1 MKTEPIQV
9 VAAVRI
15 EWHTSTLNR
24 YWVCRRTD
32 DGEHDGLAG
41 MWEYPG
47 GKVEQGETLE
57 QALSREMREEFGV
70 TIRILRF
77 IDAIETSLNGKVY
90 RVHFFEVQF
99 LGIPELRVHDQD
111 EWLNVFNLEEQTHLP
126 SGTEFNRRIRAY
138 TTLPV

>member
-1 MKTEPIQV
+1 MRTEPIEV
-9 VAAVRI
+9 VAAVRK
-15 EWHTSTLNR
+15 WYTTKLNL

-47 GKVEQGETLE
+47 GKVERGETLE
-57 QALSREMREEFGV
+57 QALHREMQEEFGV
-70 TIRILRF
+70 EIHVFRF
-77 IDAIETSLNGKVY
+77 IDAIETCLNGKCY
-90 RVHFFEVQF
+90 RVHFFEVDF

-111 EWLNVFNLEEQTHLP
+111 AWLDIVDLEKQTHLP

-138 TTLPV
+138 TTQAW